1 MKSFLFIFLLACVT
15 MLMVLG
21 SVLLVQTDAHIRQVE
36 NTFTTIGMVE
46 QKPSSTQTVVYEDG
60 CGNMET
66 ATYDVYDELLTL
78 DVLNFEGAD
87 YIVPPENRN
96 CYLAKAYINNLFGRT
111 MHFQRQDP
119 GASGIFVA
127 EVIPLEDGTNGR
139 PVSAEIG
146 IVLCGAVKTSRGTGD
161 EDIPERISAGSADR
175 IRAGAFFE
183 YVPASSDR
191 GLGPY
196 L

>member
-78 DVLNFEGAD
+78 DVLTLR
-87 YIVPPENRN
+87 V
-96 CYLAKAYINNLFGRT
+96 RT
-111 MHFQRQDP
+111 ILCRQR
-119 GASGIFVA
+119 
-127 EVIPLEDGTNGR
+127 
-139 PVSAEIG
+139 IG
-146 IVLCGAVKTSRGTGD
+146 IVTWRKH
-161 EDIPERISAGSADR
+161 I
-175 IRAGAFFE
+175 
-183 YVPASSDR
+183 
-191 GLGPY
+191 
-196 L
+196 